1 MSTTPNTTML
11 RPTFK
16 VTIDGKDIT
25 DRVKPRL
32 SSLTLTASREDHA
45 DQLDLEFEDTDGR
58 IAVPRKGVTAEVM
71 IGFEGAGISLQGSY
85 TIDEVE
91 HRGTPDM
98 ISVRGRSA
106 RVASGLATRKERS
119 WSNTTIGHVV
129 NIIAG
134 EHGLTPRVSAKLAS
148 QTVQQIDQTESDMAL
163 LRRLGKQWDAV
174 ATVKHGCLI
183 FAPIGQVQ
191 TTGGTDL
198 ATLTLTRAAGDRHHY
213 QAIDRSAY
221 TGVRARWHDVGAA
234 RGHTALAGKN
244 GHVKIMRGDYASEE
258 DAKRAAEAEFARVQ
272 RGAATFDVE
281 LAVGR
286 PDVYPEMPVVL
297 KGWKDEIEAIEWII
311 ASATHR
317 LDGEGGYTTSLRLEN
332 KAAAADHAAV
342 TESSDDAAD
351 ETEGDGA

>member
-1 MSTTPNTTML
+1 MTLSASTTML
-11 RPTFK
+11 RPMFT

-25 DRVKPRL
+25 DRLRPRL
-32 SSLTLTASREDHA
+32 SSLSIAASREDHA

-58 IAVPRKGVTAEVM
+58 IALPRKGVVAEVM
-71 IGFEGAGISLQGSY
+71 IGFEGEGISLQGSF

-91 HRGTPDM
+91 HTGAPDK
-98 ISVRGRSA
+98 IHVRGRSA
-106 RVASGLATRKERS
+106 RVSTGLTTRKERS

-148 QTVQQIDQTESDMAL
+148 RAVGQIDQTESDMAL

-191 TTGGTDL
+191 TAGGTEL
-198 ATLTLTRAAGDRHHY
+198 ATLTLTRAAGDRHHF
-213 QAIDRSAY
+213 QSIDRSAY

-234 RGHTALAGKN
+234 RGHMALAGKN

-297 KGWKDEIEAIEWII
+297 KGWKADIAAIDWIV
-311 ASATHR
+311 ASATHK
-317 LDGEGGYTTSLRLEN
+317 LDGEGGYTTALRLEN

-342 TESSDDAAD
+342 TESNDDAAD
-351 ETEGDGA
+351 ETEGDAS